1 VARVWNWLI
10 VGVLG
15 VAIGCSGGAAAKP
28 NEGAGAA
35 PKAAPVELLNVSYD
49 PTREL
54 WKDLNSAFV
63 PVYEKEF
70 GGSLKIKQSHAAS
83 GSQAR
88 AVIDGLEADVVT
100 LALWPDTDAL
110 RKKGLIKGG
119 WEDELPNR
127 SLPYT
132 STIVFVVRKGN
143 PKGIK
148 DWSDLVKPGV
158 LVITPNP
165 KTSGNGKMA
174 FLALWGSVVLN
185 GGTEDQAREFV
196 SKLYRLAPVL
206 DTGARGATV
215 SFAQR
220 GLGDVH
226 LTWESEAYL
235 EIKESKG
242 ELEPVYPPQSILAEP
257 HLAVVDQV
265 VDKKGSRAAAEA
277 YLKFL
282 YTDAGQEIIAKHYYR
297 PTNADVLAQHKDQ
310 FPALKLYPVTELAK
324 SWDEVQGKFF
334 ADGGVFDV
342 IYQAGTETKPK
353 E

>member
-1 VARVWNWLI
+1 MRNWITAVALLLA
-10 VGVLG
+10 GV
-15 VAIGCSGGAAAKP
+15 VIGCSGAKEP
-28 NEGAGAA
+28 GGAGTQPAG
-35 PKAAPVELLNVSYD
+35 KDVELLNVSYD

-54 WKDLNSAFV
+54 WKAINAAFISK
-63 PVYEKEF
+63 YEAEH
-70 GGSLKIKQSHAAS
+70 GGHLKVKQSHAAS

-100 LALWPDTDAL
+100 LALWPDTDAI
-110 RKKGLIKGG
+110 RKKGLIKDG
-119 WEDELPNR
+119 WEDRLPNR

-143 PKGIK
+143 PKGVK

-196 SKLYRLAPVL
+196 TKLYKLAPVL

-226 LTWESEAYL
+226 LTWESEAHL
-235 EIKESKG
+235 EITESKG
-242 ELEPVYPPQSILAEP
+242 ELELVYPPQSILAEP
-257 HLAVVDQV
+257 HLAVVDSV
-265 VDKKGSRAAAEA
+265 VDRKGTRAAAEE

-282 YTDAGQEIIAKHYYR
+282 YTPEGQEIIAQHFYR
-297 PTNADVLAQHKDQ
+297 PSDEAILKQHSDK
-310 FPALKLYPVTELAK
+310 FPELKLYPVTKLAQ
-324 SWDEVQGKFF
+324 SWDEAQGKFF

-342 IYQAGTETKPK
+342 IYQPAAETKPK